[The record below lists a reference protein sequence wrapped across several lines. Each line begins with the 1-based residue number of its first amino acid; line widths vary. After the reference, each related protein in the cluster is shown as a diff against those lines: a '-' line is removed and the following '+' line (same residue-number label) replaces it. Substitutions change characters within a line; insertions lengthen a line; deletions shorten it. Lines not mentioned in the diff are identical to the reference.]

1 MRSKDVSSNGQ
12 GFAAPR
18 NDLNC
23 PDLYIPTMAFVT
35 YIVLFGLHQVSP
47 ALSERRSEVNR
58 STGVDEPEPS
68 AARHPR

>member
-1 MRSKDVSSNGQ
+1 
-12 GFAAPR
+12 
-18 NDLNC
+18 
-23 PDLYIPTMAFVT
+23 MAFVT